1 MEQWAGDQKRNGKRG
16 ETQMGELLKTDG
28 TQAHTGEQIP
38 EEVRQRAL
46 DLLARGGGIN
56 ETAEQV
62 GINKRTLMAIRSK
75 EVQDNPK
82 FAQAYYSTRT
92 PARLLHLANQAMD
105 RMEDEIQSLP
115 AGVLPVVMG
124 VALDKYLALSGQA
137 SQVIEHRHSV
147 SLGAAADPFRQGAIE
162 V

>member
-1 MEQWAGDQKRNGKRG
+1 MEPKGDGPKPGKTRG
-16 ETQMGELLKTDG
+16 ASRVEDTLAISTPH
-28 TQAHTGEQIP
+28 AHTGEQVP
-38 EEVRQRAL
+38 EETREKVL
-46 DLLARGGGIN
+46 EYLAKGGGIHEAAKECRLN
-56 ETAEQV
+56 V
-62 GINKRTLMAIRSK
+62 RTVMAIRTR
-75 EVQDNPK
+75 EVKDNPK

-105 RMEDEIQSLP
+105 RMEEEMQSLP

-137 SQVIEHRHSV
+137 SQVVEHRHSV